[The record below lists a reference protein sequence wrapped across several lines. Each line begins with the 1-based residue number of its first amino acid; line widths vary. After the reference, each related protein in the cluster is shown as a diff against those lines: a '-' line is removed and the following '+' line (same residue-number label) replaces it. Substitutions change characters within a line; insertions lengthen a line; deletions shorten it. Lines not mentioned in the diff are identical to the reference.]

1 MSNDIYN
8 VFTLVLQFTD
18 PALFTPVTMRAS
30 GRIQLNT
37 D

>member
-1 MSNDIYN
+1 MSNDIYT
-8 VFTLVLQFTD
+8 VLTLVLQLTD
-18 PALFTPVTMRAS
+18 TALFTPVTMRAS